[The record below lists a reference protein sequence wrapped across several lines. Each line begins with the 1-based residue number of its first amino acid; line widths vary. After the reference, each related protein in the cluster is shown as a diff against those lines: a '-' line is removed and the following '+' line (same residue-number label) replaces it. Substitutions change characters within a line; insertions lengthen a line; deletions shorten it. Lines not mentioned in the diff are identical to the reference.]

1 MNESLERPPGGGR
14 LGDQQRG
21 GHRRLGGA
29 SLLLLQDWEANGQ
42 ISVIRRREN
51 SLARGRTLIWEIRPE
66 GGQRGSASLRLISG
80 KSWGSR

>member
-1 MNESLERPPGGGR
+1 MGEGHHQAPG
-14 LGDQQRG
+14 LAVLSTAAAA
-21 GHRRLGGA
+21 RRLGGA

-51 SLARGRTLIWEIRPE
+51 SLARVRTLIWEIRPE